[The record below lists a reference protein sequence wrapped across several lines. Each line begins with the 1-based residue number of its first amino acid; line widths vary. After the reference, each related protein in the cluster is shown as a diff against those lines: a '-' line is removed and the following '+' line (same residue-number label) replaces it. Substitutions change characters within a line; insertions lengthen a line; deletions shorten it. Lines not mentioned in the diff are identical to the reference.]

1 MIAPENVLP
10 AYDTS
15 VAGLLYESISER
27 PVVDHYRIAAEHL
40 VLAPTR
46 RFYAVAVDED
56 NEEARKAGA
65 LERSQQQEAL
75 ASWLYA
81 HHPEL
86 ALDAEIIVRSR
97 IHVEANSQ
105 ARRYYYLKLKK
116 RNAR

>member
-1 MIAPENVLP
+1 MIAPEHVLP

-27 PVVDHYRIAAEHL
+27 PVADHYRLAAESL
-40 VLAPTR
+40 VVSPTR

-56 NEEARKAGA
+56 NEDARKAGA
-65 LERSQQQEAL
+65 RERGQQQEAL

-81 HHPEL
+81 HHPDL

-97 IHVEANSQ
+97 VHVEDNGQ

-116 RNAR
+116 RAIA